1 METAIV
7 VFIFCL
13 IGCGIHSW
21 RLGRRDGINGTVEY
35 LIDKGILE
43 VDDES
48 YDIQI
53 TAVHDRKGGM
63 IETKYVASIKDK
75 VLQEY
80 SVRCVFCCTR
90 IFKGIRVQVTYIDQ

>member
-1 METAIV
+1 LEAAIV

-43 VDDES
+43 VDDE
-48 YDIQI
+48 
-53 TAVHDRKGGM
+53 
-63 IETKYVASIKDK
+63 
-75 VLQEY
+75 LQ
-80 SVRCVFCCTR
+80 
-90 IFKGIRVQVTYIDQ
+90 